1 MLLSSC
7 TAPTA
12 PHRANIPLS
21 DDTVTLLDHGWHT
34 DIGIPA
40 AELSG
45 PLAVFRTIFPG
56 AKSIVFSYGKRTFLM
71 APANDWS
78 EYLLGPFP
86 GPAAIMV
93 TGLSVPAEKAYGS
106 DPAIVFRLPNGG
118 AERLSN
124 FIWREIVHDAA
135 GMPRLIDRGPFPGSL
150 FYAAA
155 ISYSLNR
162 TCNEWSALA
171 LAAAGLEIDASGI
184 VFASQLTKRAG
195 RLSAD
200 H

>member
-1 MLLSSC
+1 MGGRRLRLKGLRLAIMLLSSC

-86 GPAAIMV
+86 G
-93 TGLSVPAEKAYGS
+93 
-106 DPAIVFRLPNGG
+106 
-118 AERLSN
+118 
-124 FIWREIVHDAA
+124 
-135 GMPRLIDRGPFPGSL
+135 
-150 FYAAA
+150 
-155 ISYSLNR
+155 
-162 TCNEWSALA
+162 
-171 LAAAGLEIDASGI
+171 
-184 VFASQLTKRAG
+184 
-195 RLSAD
+195 
-200 H
+200 